1 MWIERVELFQI
12 RMPLKFI
19 FKTSQTSVN
28 HRETIVVK
36 AADELGNTGYG
47 EVVAFNE
54 PFYTRETL
62 KDSKNFL
69 INRVL
74 PNTVH
79 QEIQHPFDIHKWHD
93 LTYPMAVAGLENALT
108 DLYARSRR
116 QSIMDVVF
124 NEETRNTIYAGIV
137 LGDLDIPVLMQQI
150 DSYRQE
156 GYVRFKIKIKPED
169 GLSKLR
175 AIRKKHPDIQL
186 LADANRSYGFQQI
199 HELKRLEEL
208 DLLCIEEPLAA
219 PDFAAYRKLQEEINT
234 PVCLD
239 ESIQTVDDL
248 KRAVRFQACKVVNIK
263 VGRIGG
269 LYYARQMIEFCRE
282 QCIHYWIGSMIESGV
297 SKILH
302 VHLASL
308 KDAYV
313 PGDLSQSRRY
323 FVKDIIRPEIT
334 VEKGMIEVPKGYGL
348 GVEID
353 ESSLKEFTVDHIQ
366 TGDRKRQ

>member
-1 MWIERVELFQI
+1 MRIERIELFQI
-12 RMPLKFI
+12 RMPLKFT
-19 FKTSQTSVN
+19 FKTSQTSIN

-36 AADELGNTGYG
+36 VADELGNMGYG

-69 INRVL
+69 INGVL

-79 QEIQHPFDIHKWHD
+79 QEIQHPFDIHRWYD
-93 LTYPMAVAGLENALT
+93 LTYPMAVAGLENALM
-108 DLYARSRR
+108 DLYARRRR
-116 QSIMDVVF
+116 QPIMEVVF
-124 NEETRNTIYAGIV
+124 NEETRNTIFAGIV
-137 LGDLDIPVLMQQI
+137 LGDLDSPVLMQQI

-156 GYVRFKIKIKPED
+156 GYVRFKIKIKPEN
-169 GLSKLR
+169 GFSKLR
-175 AIRKKHPDIQL
+175 AIREKYPDIQL

-199 HELKRLEEL
+199 HELKVLDELE
-208 DLLCIEEPLAA
+208 LLCIEEPLAS
-219 PDFAAYRKLQEEINT
+219 PDFATYREIQEEIKT

-248 KRAVRFQACKVVNIK
+248 KRAVYFHACKVVNIK
-263 VGRIGG
+263 VSRVGG
-269 LYYARQMIEFCRE
+269 LYYARQMIELCRE
-282 QCIHYWIGSMIESGV
+282 HGILYWIGSMVESGV

-308 KDAYV
+308 KDTYI

-323 FVKDIIRPEIT
+323 FEKDIIRPEIT

-348 GVEID
+348 GVEVV
-353 ESSLKEFTVDHIQ
+353 ESSLNEFSIDHIQ
-366 TGDRKRQ
+366 IS

>member
-1 MWIERVELFQI
+1 VWIEKIELFQI

-28 HRETIVVK
+28 YRETIVVK

-69 INRVL
+69 INGFL
-74 PNTVH
+74 PNSVH

-93 LTYPMAVAGLENALT
+93 LTYPMAVAGLENALV
-108 DLYARSRR
+108 DLYAKRRR

-124 NEETRNTIYAGIV
+124 NEETRNKIYAGIV
-137 LGDLDIPVLMQQI
+137 LGDLDSPALMQQV
-150 DSYRQE
+150 YYYLQE
-156 GYVRFKIKIKPED
+156 GYVRFKIKIKPGD

-175 AIRKKHPDIQL
+175 AIRKKYPDIQL
-186 LADANRSYGFQQI
+186 LADANRSYGIQQI
-199 HELKRLEEL
+199 HELKRLDEL
-208 DLLCIEEPLAA
+208 DLLCIEEPLAF
-219 PDFAAYRKLQEEINT
+219 PDFAVYRKLQQEIKT

-239 ESIQTVDDL
+239 ESIQTMDDL
-248 KRAVRFQACKVVNIK
+248 KRAVQFQACKIVNIK
-263 VGRIGG
+263 VGRVGG
-269 LYYARQMIEFCRE
+269 LYYARQIIELCRE
-282 QCIHYWIGSMIESGV
+282 HGIHYWIGSMVESGV

-308 KDAYV
+308 KDTYI

-323 FVKDIIRPEIT
+323 FIKDVIRPEIT
-334 VEKGMIEVPKGYGL
+334 VENGMIEVPKGYGL

-353 ESSLKEFTVDHIQ
+353 ENAIYEFLIDHVQI
-366 TGDRKRQ
+366 GDCEQQ